1 MTRKSRSA
9 ASGRARAGRS
19 AARLAAVQA
28 LYQIDLT
35 GEAPNGVVAE
45 FQDHRLGLDASRDDK
60 PTSADVDEGLFNA
73 LVHGASSRRA
83 EIDALVAPALA
94 AGWTLPRLEIVL
106 RATLRAACFELL
118 ALTEVPA
125 RTVIDEYVTIA
136 HMFFAGREPAFVN
149 GILDRLARR
158 LRPDELADL
167 RTGDGPGDDQ
177 GA

>member
-9 ASGRARAGRS
+9 APGRAHAGRS

-28 LYQIDLT
+28 LYQIELT

-45 FQDHRLGLDASRDDK
+45 FHDHRLGPDTAGRRRATNVDD
-60 PTSADVDEGLFNA
+60 GLFNA
-73 LVHGASSRRA
+73 LVHGASSRRG

-106 RATLRAACFELL
+106 RSILRAACFELL
-118 ALTEVPA
+118 ALGEVPA
-125 RTVIDEYVTIA
+125 RTVINEYVNIA

-167 RTGDGPGDDQ
+167 RTGDGPGGDQ